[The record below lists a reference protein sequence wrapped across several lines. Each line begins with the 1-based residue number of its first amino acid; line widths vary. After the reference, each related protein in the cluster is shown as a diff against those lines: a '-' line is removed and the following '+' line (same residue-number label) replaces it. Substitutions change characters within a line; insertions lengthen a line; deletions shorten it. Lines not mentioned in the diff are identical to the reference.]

1 MATKTLIDQFR
12 AVTAQEPRGK
22 DARRVY
28 TYLGIRDHQREA
40 PIFARAH
47 GTANL
52 FRSTPAYLYDE
63 DRIAGSIKGVFSE
76 TFSEKLFKR
85 SNTVVEHYGVMWTPQ
100 GTDHY
105 APNYASLLPI
115 GIPGIYQK
123 IEKSRAEHTDAK
135 SQRFLAA
142 VEITLDGFC
151 DMIRSYAIEAKKK
164 AADAT
169 TEEAR
174 ARFLRIEADL
184 NALLVSPPQT
194 FRQALQFIWLTYIA
208 FLLQDRNAM
217 AFGRMDQFLYPFYEK
232 DLRDGIMTKEE
243 AIELLVFTF
252 LKIEEHRYY
261 HYWWFGG
268 SDVVNICIGGITRD
282 GKDAVNELSYCLLE
296 AVRLA
301 NIPGPNLSARLHKNI
316 SDEFLDEC
324 LKVIATGLGYPALMN
339 DEINI
344 PALSRYGYSEEDV
357 NDYCFVGCIEN
368 FMAGKQPPWSD
379 SGFNVPLYLEPLF
392 FHGETLLH
400 PEYIGLDQG
409 DVDEIDSME
418 TFLARYREQMEFA
431 FTEHYSMIFNRS
443 DSIHDEHFTQPFL
456 SIFCDDCIGRAKDIR
471 NGGAIYPMVHGVGC
485 HGLANTSDSL
495 AAIEQLVFIEKKY
508 TLGQFA
514 EAIKANYEGYEQMRE
529 DVLAVPKYGNDDPF
543 VDKYAAW
550 YVKTMEE
557 IVRPYKTRDGGA
569 IYICTSTNTSNIKS
583 GEVTAAT
590 PGGRLAK
597 TPLSDTSSPMYGMDR
612 EGPTAVA
619 NSVTTPDYRLVS
631 TGSVLNQKFSP
642 CMLNDPE
649 KRAKVRA
656 LLKVY
661 FAKGGQEVQINS
673 VSREILK
680 DAMEHPENYQNLVV
694 RVSGFSAYYVNIDR
708 SIQLDILRRTEHTE
722 RRG

>member
-1 MATKTLIDQFR
+1 MATQALIDQFR
-12 AVTAQEPRGK
+12 RDTAKEPDGK

-52 FRSTPAYLYDE
+52 FRSTPAYLYDQ

-76 TFSEKLFKR
+76 TFSQKLFKR

-105 APNYASLLPI
+105 APNYASILPL
-115 GIPGIYQK
+115 GIPGIYEK
-123 IEKSRAEHTDAK
+123 IEKSRAEHPDEK

-142 VEITLDGFC
+142 VTITLDGFC
-151 DMIRSYAIEAKKK
+151 DMIRSYATEAKKK

-174 ARFLRIEADL
+174 TRFLQIEADL
-184 NALLVSPPQT
+184 NALLLSPPQT

-232 DLRDGIMTKEE
+232 DLRDGIMTREE

-261 HYWWFGG
+261 HYEWFGG

-282 GKDAVNELSYCLLE
+282 GKNAVNELSYCLLE

-301 NIPGPNLSARLHKNI
+301 NIPGPNLSARMHKDTP
-316 SDEFLDEC
+316 DEFWDEC

-368 FMAGKQPPWSD
+368 FIAGKQPPWSD
-379 SGFNVPLYLEPLF
+379 SGFNVPICLEAVF
-392 FHGETLLH
+392 YHGETLIH
-400 PEYIGLDQG
+400 PEFIGLDTG
-409 DVDEIDSME
+409 DIDDIDSME
-418 TFLARYREQMEFA
+418 LLLSKLREQMEFA

-443 DSIHDEHFTQPFL
+443 DSIHDEHFSQPFL

-485 HGLANTSDSL
+485 HGLASTADAL

-508 TLGQFA
+508 TLRQFA
-514 EAIKANYEGYEQMRE
+514 DAMKANYEGYETMRA
-529 DVLAVPKYGNDDPF
+529 DILAVPKYGNDIDF
-543 VDKYAAW
+543 ADKYAVW

-557 IVRPYKTRDGGA
+557 IVRPYRTRDGGA
-569 IYICTSTNTSNIKS
+569 IYICTSTNVNNIRS
-583 GEVTAAT
+583 GSVTGAM
-590 PGGRLAK
+590 PNGRLAGL
-597 TPLSDTSSPMYGMDR
+597 PLSDTSSPAHGMDQA
-612 EGPTAVA
+612 GATAVL
-619 NSVTTPDYRLVS
+619 NSVSKPDYRLVS

-642 CMLNDPE
+642 VMFSDPE
-649 KRAKVRA
+649 KRAKIRS

-661 FAKGGQEVQINS
+661 FAKGGQEIQINS
-673 VSREILK
+673 VSREMLK
-680 DAMEHPENYQNLVV
+680 DAMKHPENYQNLVV

-708 SIQLDILRRTEHTE
+708 AVQLDILKRTEHTE